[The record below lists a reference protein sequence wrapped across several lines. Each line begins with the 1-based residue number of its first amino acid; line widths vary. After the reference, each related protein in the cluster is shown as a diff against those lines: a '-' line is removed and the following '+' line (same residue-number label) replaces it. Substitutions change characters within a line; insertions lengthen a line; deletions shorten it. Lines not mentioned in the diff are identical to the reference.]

1 VTDLR
6 VSLRLD
12 ADTGELVPVF
22 TKAEQAV
29 DRLTTAT
36 NRNNRATADA
46 AATDAR
52 AAGDKQKLAT
62 ATDQAA
68 AADQREA
75 GAAGMS
81 TNAKAALKVATDL
94 LTAAEQKELAAT
106 LTATAAQEASTTAE
120 VAATGVAQRLA
131 AVNAEVAIATTAQA
145 AAVQACVPAQVQA
158 TAATAAQATV
168 SAAIT
173 PRIVAQSAATSASMA
188 ATLLYASAKQK
199 LVGVGTTLAGVL
211 GYVTSAVRA
220 GGNAALEAAAKWLG
234 LGAAKEAV
242 DKSSMSMLTRLGLIG
257 AALAVVATA
266 AVAVGGALVDA
277 GNKQRSF
284 ETSMTAVVGTLGQ
297 ARQEIGFVRA
307 EADRIGISFQEN
319 VAHFAKMNA
328 AAAETSLQGQGVRD
342 IFTAVAEKSRVM
354 GMTNEQVSG
363 TFTAL
368 TQMLG
373 KGKITAEELRGQ
385 LAERMPDAVRLMAKA
400 LGVGTAELDKM
411 MTDGKLM
418 AEDVLPKFAKELR
431 NSAAAGIEAAKS
443 SPAADFARLKN
454 ALFDASGGL
463 ANQTG
468 FMEVLAAGAR
478 LLTSVLQGLPELI
491 GTIKEAVA
499 LWAGVFDDAGNA
511 MGEFGDDL
519 TRSAGDW
526 GDTIVGWVQFAIRA
540 LVELP
545 ANLKGLTIVAAGE
558 FDKLYADAVAMWG
571 GVQNSTETVWITIK
585 GTVFGVIGDIRI
597 AFAQMTDWLVST
609 SAGVTEKL
617 ANSASFVGADD
628 TAEKMRA
635 NAAELRTLA
644 TYEQEV
650 RASIDATNEAYVRR
664 QAELANDSAALE
676 TTRVAARNAA
686 DEAIAS
692 GLAQI
697 DADKAVAA
705 AIRDKESA
713 AWKYAAAGEA
723 MAAGTKQQIENS
735 KDAEKAQKS
744 LETAERQAL
753 DMLDTLGGRMNETAA
768 AQAEFDK
775 GMRSLEQRMLAW
787 AAAGGDAAMVAEKW
801 QKGED
806 LLRANL
812 TKTNAEIAKRNQLTS
827 GNKDLANAITEQ
839 RNQLA
844 GLTAAQ
850 VQYNAGVREANE
862 LAEKARAAGIDEQI
876 VLDGLADRLEK
887 LGELRDSSSLASI
900 IEEWAD
906 SGAWDKLL
914 EKIEETEEALKKAT
928 DPATVAR
935 LESSLGNLRHAM
947 VSGIVDS
954 SQQALRSMQTMVD
967 DGSKAYLA
975 MQVAIDALTVAQA
988 ISAVVNQAQGDPYT
1002 AFARMAAMAA
1012 AVAALGVSIGN
1023 FSSAGFTDTAAE
1035 RQASQGTGT
1044 VLGDADAKSESI
1056 ANATEIT
1063 AKATS
1068 ELVGINRG
1076 MLNALNSLTQALG
1089 AAAVQLARGAGDVE
1103 FGALPTPTQFSN
1115 ASIGTRLGVPSLSQR
1130 LLGGSSRVTDQG
1142 LTISGGTIEQLLAGI
1157 TVRAYQEVQSRSW
1170 AFGSTRTN
1178 TSGVDVSDELGTQF
1192 QLIVESIVDTVR
1204 EGALALGMLPAE
1216 IEQALAAFR
1225 VEEIKISLKDL
1236 TPEEQQAELEA
1247 VFSALFDGLAGSVVP
1262 FIAQFQRVGEGI
1274 GETLVRVATE
1284 VQVMQQLFEQ
1294 FGIAV
1299 DMTDPEKFAQ
1309 LADGIVQAAGG
1320 LEEAQGLFERFNA
1333 AFYDKGEQ
1341 MQTRVNTLVRARD
1354 ERLGDLGLKP
1364 MTKEEFRAAFEAA
1377 MPSLTPEEIVEWMR
1391 VGEIV
1396 AAIEDVVSGLMDKF
1410 RDAFYSEEEQL
1421 EFNASTTRARATS
1434 QLEGLGLDADTTMQE
1449 FRRIFEARLPTLSED
1464 AIVQWLRAAESLA
1477 DATEAQREYNDA
1489 VSSATPAEM
1498 SRLQAIVE
1506 YDEVMQSVG
1515 RGSFAGAMA
1524 RIRLEEEQLI
1534 ATANRVARA
1543 AGLQGASERDLAAIH
1558 ESAAQKIRQAMIEL
1572 RNQTLELIET
1582 FNSGRTGLDIIN
1594 DQIAAL
1600 NQASQQAAGGV
1611 DELAQ
1616 AQADLYQRQLEGYK
1630 SIKEWLDAQLVGD
1643 LSALSP
1649 EEQLAEARRQ
1659 FEEMAALAAAG
1670 DADAIAALPRL
1681 ADTFLRLSRDFNA
1694 TGDSDFGRDAE
1705 WVRGIMSSILANQQT
1720 NPGGGTGGT
1729 GGPGVVQVGISPEL
1743 QALFDQRDLY
1753 LMQSEAEHRAQL
1765 AEDLANHLRELAAAV
1780 DDPVL
1785 ELMTTMGVDLRELAT
1800 AMGVDLQNLTGASV
1814 VAMGELAHALGI
1826 NLAELTDGLGL
1837 ELTDLAGGLTEL
1849 TTQLGIDFENLT
1861 GAQLESLA
1869 NLAGQLG
1876 LSLTEITETM
1886 GFNLTDL
1893 SEGVLALTTQLGIDL
1908 GNLTVES
1915 TQALA
1920 DLAGTLGADLAELST
1935 AVGVDLGSLANSQSL
1950 LNNALEATINGLPSG
1965 TAQQLAPLLAAV
1977 EAATTEADA
1986 NAAIA
1991 ALEAATN
1998 ALPPEFRNQLAP
2010 YLAGVFPAEAM
2021 NDLDY
2026 LHGIFDSANQIFTAI
2041 EDLEHQLWW
2050 KIDELV
2056 NVVRNNGTNTGS
2068 SAASMMYNPGD
2079 DGGNYGTSS
2088 ATNPGEFFAPSN
2100 VVTDFL
2106 RSAGVSLGEQSTASA
2121 LVQEMQQLRTELKL
2135 LREERKAGDR
2145 DIAEAV
2151 EKAGREGS
2159 GAVAGAIDRQTN
2171 QQQWTRTN
2179 Q

>member
-1 VTDLR
+1 MTDLR

-106 LTATAAQEASTTAE
+106 LTATAAQEASTVAE

-220 GGNAALEAAAKWLG
+220 GGNAALEATAKWLG

-266 AVAVGGALVDA
+266 AVAVGSALVDA

-307 EADRIGISFQEN
+307 EADRIGISFEEN

-342 IFTAVAEKSRVM
+342 IFTAVAEKARVM

-411 MTDGKLM
+411 MSDGKLM

-431 NSAAAGIEAAKS
+431 NSAAAGLEAAKS

-491 GTIKEAVA
+491 GTIKEAIA

-609 SAGVTEKL
+609 SAGISEKL

-644 TYEQEV
+644 NYEQEV

-664 QAELANDSAALE
+664 QAELVNESAALE
-676 TTRVAARNAA
+676 TNRVAARNAA

-697 DADKAVAA
+697 DADKAAAA
-705 AIRDKESA
+705 AIRDKEAA

-723 MAAGTKQQIENS
+723 MAAGTKQQIDNS
-735 KDAEKAQKS
+735 KEAEKAQKA

-753 DMLDTLGGRMNETAA
+753 DMLDTLGGRMNDTAA

-775 GMRSLEQRMLAW
+775 GMRALEQRMLAW
-787 AAAGGDAAMVAEKW
+787 AKAGGDAAMVAEKW

-812 TKTNAEIAKRNQLTS
+812 AKTNAEIAKRNQLTS
-827 GNKDLANAITEQ
+827 GNKDLVNALAEQKDRISGITQ
-839 RNQLA
+839 
-844 GLTAAQ
+844 AQ
-850 VQYNAGVREANE
+850 SQYNAAVREAE
-862 LAEKARAAGIDEQI
+862 QLAEKALALGLDEQA
-876 VLDGLADRLEK
+876 VADGLADRLEK
-887 LGELRDSSSLASI
+887 LGELRDDASLAAI
-900 IEEWAD
+900 IDDWAD
-906 SGAWDKLL
+906 SDSWDKLL
-914 EKIEETEEALKKAT
+914 EKIEETEQALKDAT
-928 DPATVAR
+928 DPATVER
-935 LESSLGNLRHAM
+935 LESALGNMRHAM
-947 VSGIVDS
+947 VSGIVES
-954 SQQALRSMQTMVD
+954 SQAALRSMQSMTK
-967 DGSKAYLA
+967 DGSRAFQA
-975 MQVAIDALTVAQA
+975 MEIAIQALTVVQA

-1012 AVAALGVSIGN
+1012 AVASLGVSIGN
-1023 FSSAGFTDTAAE
+1023 FASSGFTDTAAE

-1103 FGALPTPTQFSN
+1103 FGA
-1115 ASIGTRLGVPSLSQR
+1115 RLGVPSLSQR
-1130 LLGGSSRVTDQG
+1130 FLGGSSRVTDQG
-1142 LTISGGTIEQLLAGI
+1142 LTISGGSIEQLLAGI

-1170 AFGSTRTN
+1170 AFGSRRTN
-1178 TSGVDVSDELGTQF
+1178 TSNVDVSDELGTQF

-1204 EGALALGMLPAE
+1204 EGALALGMVPAE
-1216 IEQALAAFR
+1216 IEQALAAYR

-1262 FIAQFQRVGEGI
+1262 FIAQFQQVGEGL

-1354 ERLGDLGLKP
+1354 DRLGDLGLKP

-1377 MPSLTPEEIVEWMR
+1377 MPTLTPAEIVEWMR

-1410 RDAFYSEEEQL
+1410 RDAFYTEEEQL
-1421 EFNASTTRARATS
+1421 EFTATTTRARASS

-1449 FRRIFEARLPTLSED
+1449 FRRIFEAKLPTLSED
-1464 AIVQWLRAAESLA
+1464 AIVQWLRAAEALA
-1477 DATEAQREYNDA
+1477 DATEAQEEYNDA
-1489 VSSATPAEM
+1489 VGSATPAEM
-1498 SRLQAIVE
+1498 SRLQAIAE
-1506 YDEVMQSVG
+1506 YDEVMQAVG
-1515 RGSFAGAMA
+1515 KGSFAGAMA

-1558 ESAAQKIRQAMIEL
+1558 EAAAQKIRQAMIEL

-1659 FEEMAALAAAG
+1659 FEETAALAAAG

-1849 TTQLGIDFENLT
+1849 TEQLGIDFENLT
-1861 GAQLESLA
+1861 GAQLQSLA

-1977 EAATTEADA
+1977 EAATNEADA

-2021 NDLDY
+2021 DDLDY
-2026 LHGIFDSANQIFTAI
+2026 LHGIFDSANQIFSAI

-2050 KIDELV
+2050 KLDELV

-2068 SAASMMYNPGD
+2068 STASMMYNPGD
-2079 DGGNYGTSS
+2079 DGGSYGTSS

-2121 LVQEMQQLRTELKL
+2121 LVQEVQQLRTELKL
-2135 LREERKAGDR
+2135 LREERKAGDL